1 MARPRKTIQTYAALT
16 IEGALIA
23 PSQVD
28 LVGAMTA
35 KSQSAADYGVPKGLA
50 LRDEIARYFR
60 IGQALFA
67 DFALIEPP
75 TVTGTVKFIENF
87 LKNVLGFD
95 DVVRT
100 GSRSLGERL
109 YPVTLEARAG
119 RVPIIVVPPIDRLDG
134 VSSFL
139 AHDGK
144 RRSASSAIQEWL
156 NASDDALWGIAT
168 NGYVLRILRDNASL
182 TRPAY
187 IEADLREMFQNENFA
202 DFAVF
207 WLLAHS
213 SRFGA
218 APALPGDCPLEHWRE
233 AGEKVGETVRDA
245 LRDGVQ
251 QALVVL
257 GTGFL
262 SHAANTGLRGKV
274 ISGELSLPD
283 FFTELLRLVYR
294 LIFLAVAEDRDLLHP
309 PGTAAD
315 TRRLY
320 ADGYSL
326 MSLRARSVRR
336 TAWDVHHDRWDGLA
350 IVFRS
355 LARGEKLLGLPCLGG
370 LFVPELMPNLAGA
383 RLSNRAL
390 MEALFYINW
399 LARDGRVTPVNWRD
413 METEELGSVYEA
425 LLELTPRIQDD
436 GAAFGFAE
444 GAETKG
450 NTRKT
455 TGSYYTPDSLV
466 QALLDSALD
475 PVLDAAEAGA
485 EDPAEA
491 LLNLTVIDPACGSG
505 HFLLAAARRIAKRV
519 ASARSGG
526 LASAE
531 DHRHALRDVM
541 RRCIHGVDRNPMA
554 VELTKVALWIE
565 TVDPGKPLGFF
576 DANIRCGDSLL
587 GVYDLEVLRKGIPE
601 AAYKPLTGDD
611 KETARHYAG
620 RNKADLKGQGTLDF
634 GGGISTLPAIP
645 PMIGAARQLRALP
658 EDTPEQVAARAR
670 AFSEQRG
677 DGRLWLWRV
686 ACDLYVAAFLM
697 PKTGGAPSS
706 YGNAAIP
713 TTSHIWATLNGRQV
727 SPQLSGRA
735 IDIAA
740 EARAFHWP
748 IEFPDIMAAGG
759 FDAVLGN
766 PPWERVKLQEQEFF
780 AALDPEIA
788 EAPNAAAR
796 GRLIQALKE
805 APEGSAR
812 RRLHTA
818 FEIAKRIAE
827 ASSVFARVA
836 GDDGGRFPL
845 AGRGDVNT
853 YALFAELFSVLAGQR
868 GRAGV
873 IVPRGIATD
882 ATTAAFFGSLNK
894 CQQLISLISFENEEF
909 IFPSVHHSFQFCN
922 LTIGGFGSKFPTA
935 QLSFFHRSTQTIHDP
950 ERSFSLT
957 PAEIAIIN
965 PNTRT
970 APIFRSRADAELTK
984 RIYANVPVLIDEA
997 KGATGNPWG
1006 ITFSTLF
1013 HMSNDSGLF
1022 RTAAQLGAEGFERE
1036 GRDWIGPAGRQV
1048 PLYEAK
1054 MIHQF
1059 DHRWASYEGTDTVD
1073 VSSGDKADPAFD
1085 VTPRYWV
1092 PEQEVS
1098 SRLTNKGWSRG
1109 WLMGWRVITNATN
1122 ERTLIG
1128 GALPVCGAGNSLPI
1142 WFVSQKIYPAQ
1153 GALLLAT
1160 MSSLTRDFVARHKVG
1175 GTNLNFFI
1183 SEQLPVLPPYAFSDF
1198 DIAFIVPRVLE
1209 LNYTSWSMQ
1218 PFARD
1223 LDYDGPP
1230 FAWDED
1236 RRAVLRA
1243 ELDARI
1249 ARLYGLTKD
1258 ELRYILDPA
1267 STHGD
1272 DYPSETFRVLKKNE
1286 LNRFK
1291 EYRTQR
1297 LVLEAWDREDA
1308 AR

>member
-67 DFALIEPP
+67 DFALIVPP
-75 TVTGTVKFIENF
+75 TVTGTVKFTENF

-119 RVPIIVVPPIDRLDG
+119 RVPIIVVPPVDRVDG
-134 VSSFL
+134 VSTSL

-144 RRSASSAIQEWL
+144 RRSAASATQEWL
-156 NASDDALWGIAT
+156 NACDDALWGIAT
-168 NGYVLRILRDNASL
+168 NGHALRILRDNASL

-187 IEADLREMFQNENFA
+187 IEADLQEMFQNENFA

-207 WLLAHS
+207 WLLAHA

-218 APALPGDCPLEHWRE
+218 APALPGDCALEHWRD
-233 AGEKVGETVRDA
+233 AGEKVGETARDA

-262 SHAANTGLRGKV
+262 SNAANTGLRGRV

-283 FFTELLRLVYR
+283 FYTELLRLVYR

-350 IVFRS
+350 IVFRG

-370 LFVPELMPNLAGA
+370 LFTPELMPNLAGA

-399 LARDGRVTPVNWRD
+399 LARDGRITPVNWRD

-450 NTRKT
+450 NNRKT

-475 PVLDAAEAGA
+475 PVLNAAEAGA

-531 DHRHALRDVM
+531 DHRHALRDVV

-576 DANIRCGDSLL
+576 DATIRCGDSLL
-587 GVYDLEVLRKGIPE
+587 GVYDLEVLRQGIPD

-611 KETARHYAG
+611 RDTARYFAKV
-620 RNKADLKGQGTLDF
+620 NKADKEGQGSLNF
-634 GGGISTLPAIP
+634 GGSGGSLPAAP
-645 PMIGAARQLRALP
+645 PMIGAARQLRNLP
-658 EDTPEQVAARAR
+658 EDTPEQVMERAR
-670 AFSEQRG
+670 VFAEQRG
-677 DGRLWLWRV
+677 DSRLWQWKL
-686 ACDLYVAAFLM
+686 AADLYVSAFLV
-697 PKTGGAPSS
+697 PKVGGVPASAGSAMIATTGQVWVA
-706 YGNAAIP
+706 
-713 TTSHIWATLNGRQV
+713 LDGRQPP
-727 SPQLSGRA
+727 PQLTARA
-735 IDIAA
+735 MDIAA

-748 IEFPDIMAAGG
+748 IEFPDVMAAGG
-759 FDAVLGN
+759 FEVVLGN
-766 PPWERVKLQEQEFF
+766 PPWEVMQLAEEEYF
-780 AALDPEIA
+780 AQRLPEIA
-788 EAPNAAAR
+788 CLPGAAR
-796 GRLIQALKE
+796 KRAIAALEGDKPDFFTAYKAEKRRFEGGNEFARESGRFEL
-805 APEGSAR
+805 SAR
-812 RRLHTA
+812 G
-818 FEIAKRIAE
+818 K
-827 ASSVFARVA
+827 
-836 GDDGGRFPL
+836 
-845 AGRGDVNT
+845 VNT
-853 YALFAELFSVLAGQR
+853 YALFAELFSTLAAPR
-868 GRAGV
+868 GRSGV
-873 IVPRGIATD
+873 IVPRGISTD
-882 ATTAAFFGSLNK
+882 ATTAAFFASLINT
-894 CQQLISLISFENEEF
+894 QRLISLISFENEEF

-922 LTIGGFGSKFPTA
+922 LTIGGIGFEIPSA
-935 QLSFFHRSTQTIHDP
+935 ELSFFHRSVQSIRDP
-950 ERSFSLT
+950 DRTFALT
-957 PAEIAIIN
+957 PAEFAAMN

-970 APIFRSRADAELTK
+970 APVFRSRADAELTK
-984 RIYANVPVLIDEA
+984 KIYAHVPVLIDDA
-997 KGATGNPWG
+997 RGAAGNPWTVEFRQG
-1006 ITFSTLF
+1006 LF
-1013 HMSNDSGLF
+1013 NMTSDSALF
-1022 RTAAQLGAEGFERE
+1022 RTAGQLSGEGFERD
-1036 GRDWIGPAGRQV
+1036 GRDWLRNDKRYV

-1054 MIHQF
+1054 MISTF
-1059 DHRWASYEGTDTVD
+1059 DCRASGYGSRGDERGFRVLPETSLDEHRSPNF
-1073 VSSGDKADPAFD
+1073 DPVPF
-1085 VTPRYWV
+1085 YWV
-1092 PEQEVS
+1092 DEREVAG
-1098 SRLTNKGWSRG
+1098 RLQQRTSAR
-1109 WLMGWRVITNATN
+1109 WLMGWKDVTSSSS
-1122 ERTLIG
+1122 ERTLISA
-1128 GALPVCGAGNSLPI
+1128 ALPVSGVGDTLLLLFSKYPDVRFSAALIACLNSI
-1142 WFVSQKIYPAQ
+1142 VCDYVTRQKI
-1153 GALLLAT
+1153 
-1160 MSSLTRDFVARHKVG
+1160 G
-1175 GTNLNFFI
+1175 GIHLKYNIFKQI
-1183 SEQLPVLPPYAFSDF
+1183 AVLPPRSFRDQ
-1198 DIAFIVPRVLE
+1198 DIAFIVPRVVE
-1209 LNYTSWSMQ
+1209 LTYNSWSMQ
-1218 PFARD
+1218 SFANDMGFDGSPFS
-1223 LDYDGPP
+1223 
-1230 FAWDED
+1230 WNED
-1236 RRAVLRA
+1236 RRALLRA

-1249 ARLYGLTKD
+1249 ARLYGLSRD
-1258 ELRYILDPA
+1258 ELCYILDPSA
-1267 STHGD
+1267 THGA

-1286 LNRFK
+1286 INRFK
-1291 EYRTQR
+1291 EYRTKR
-1297 LVLEAWDREDA
+1297 LVLEAWDREEGS
-1308 AR
+1308 R